1 MGTTLSGIH
10 MVEKLKRGTI
20 IIIKK
25 IAFGI
30 NLTWQVQS
38 MKKVGIKMAK
48 KMVFGLITISTEG
61 PLQKVITIKMN

>member
-1 MGTTLSGIH
+1 METTLSGIH

-30 NLTWQVQS
+30 NLIWQVQS
-38 MKKVGIKMAK
+38 MKKVGIKMVK
-48 KMVFGLITISTEG
+48 KMVFG
-61 PLQKVITIKMN
+61 